1 MNALE
6 VMMGLLLLAYL
17 GSFVVGGKGSIATT
31 SNVGWIALGVVLGP
45 YALNV
50 LGETLLEAV
59 TPVVTIAAGWVA
71 FATGVRVLGGADFRA
86 RREGALGLA
95 TGLVTAALA
104 GGVAWLFLPLIGP
117 LEPSSR
123 VVLALTAAA
132 ITAGSDRDTSLGAKT
147 PRTVVALAHVARAEL
162 VVAVLLAQVAVAFAA
177 RSPLRAIPLPFALS
191 FTLALV
197 SGPLLGAITVPLL
210 GSELRLREGWGAL
223 LGMCALAVG
232 LSIRFGVSVVW
243 VLFSLG
249 ATLVRLSPHREEVRA
264 LVAPTE
270 RSLLLPL
277 LVVVGARLDLG
288 ARLVVLEAA
297 LAIVVLR
304 TLVHGTMLAG
314 LFRDRKSAA
323 FSGLAS
329 LPITPLSLVV
339 AAAVSVR
346 FREGP
351 AALLSP
357 VAVALAVLGE
367 VVSPLA
373 LRAVHRRA
381 PSLAEPEGEPS

>member
-71 FATGVRVLGGADFRA
+71 FATGVRVLGGADPRA

-95 TGLVTAALA
+95 TGLVTA
-104 GGVAWLFLPLIGP
+104 GVAGVVAWFCLPMLGEVDPP
-117 LEPSSR
+117 LRLTLSI
-123 VVLALTAAA
+123 TAAA
-132 ITAGSDRDTSLGAKT
+132 ITAGSDRDTSQGAKT
-147 PRTVVALAHVARAEL
+147 PRTVVALAHVARGEL
-162 VVAVLLAQVAVAFAA
+162 VVAVLLAQVAVAFAPH
-177 RSPLRAIPLPFALS
+177 SPLLVLPLPFALS
-191 FTLALV
+191 FVLALV

-210 GSELRLREGWGAL
+210 GSELRLRESWGAL

-249 ATLVRLSPHREEVRA
+249 ATLVRLSPHRAEVRA

-297 LAIVVLR
+297 AAIVVVR
-304 TLVHGTMLAG
+304 TVVHATLLAG

-329 LPITPLSLVV
+329 LPVTPLALVV
-339 AAAVSVR
+339 AAAASVR

-351 AALLSP
+351 GAVLAP

-373 LRAVHRRA
+373 LRALHRRVPA
-381 PSLAEPEGEPS
+381 LGAPEGEPS